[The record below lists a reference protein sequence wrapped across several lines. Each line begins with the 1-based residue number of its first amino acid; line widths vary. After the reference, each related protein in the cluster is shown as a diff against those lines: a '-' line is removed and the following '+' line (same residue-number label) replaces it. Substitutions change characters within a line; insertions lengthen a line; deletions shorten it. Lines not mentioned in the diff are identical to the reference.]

1 MTHPDPKAPGRLPAV
16 YAELGNAIRLTTAI
30 EDIVRST
37 AMASQADASARDE
50 YDSAILRVLLCVRLA
65 PGGGI
70 RAKEISI
77 QMVKSTSHISRLIDR
92 AESKG
97 LVERQRDPSDRRA
110 QRLVLTDRGRDMI
123 DSYAPHAVNVLK
135 NGVLSSLDPD
145 EISATMGV
153 LAKIQQTLDAFI
165 AEPRSGGDDKS

>member
-1 MTHPDPKAPGRLPAV
+1 MTHQDPKAPDHLPAV
-16 YAELGNAIRLTTAI
+16 YMQLGETIRLTTAI

-37 AMASQADASARDE
+37 AMAFQADASARDE
-50 YDSAILRVLLCVRLA
+50 YDDAILRVLLCVRLA

-70 RAKEISI
+70 RAKDISI

-97 LVERQRDPSDRRA
+97 LVERQRDPNDRRA
-110 QRLVLTDRGRDMI
+110 HQLVLTDPGREMI

-135 NGVLSSLDPD
+135 TGVLSSLDPD
-145 EISATMGV
+145 EIRATMAV
-153 LAKIQQTLDAFI
+153 LAKIQRSLDAFI
-165 AEPRSGGDDKS
+165 AEPRSGDDEKR